1 MVIVTLTD
9 CPPKLRGDMTRWLME
24 INTGVYVGK
33 ISARVREELWKRICD
48 NIGSGRATMV
58 FSAKNEQGFSFYV
71 HNTSWEPVDF
81 EGIRLMRRPASVTD
95 TEYTGME
102 AAERKLHG
110 RVIARKTAAV
120 RNRKRAQE
128 GYCVIDVETTGLEYQ
143 KDGIIE
149 IAAIRI
155 VNHQMSDQIS
165 LLIRVDRKVP
175 PEISRMTG
183 ITDEMVQKEG
193 VSLWE
198 AIEKFRE
205 FIGLSPVVSHNI
217 AFDRAFISEAF
228 MRLGEPP
235 MRNICKDTLALAK
248 RRIDDIRDYKLETI
262 AEYYHIE
269 VKQKHRALADCITTF
284 QVYEKLNEI

>member
-9 CPPKLRGDMTRWLME
+9 CPPKLRGDLTKWLME
-24 INTGVYVGK
+24 INTGVYIGK
-33 ISARVREELWKRICD
+33 ISARVRDELWKRICD
-48 NIGSGRATMV
+48 NVGSGRATMV

-81 EGIRLMRRPASVTD
+81 EGIRLMRRPASVTMD
-95 TEYTGME
+95 TGIES
-102 AAERKLHG
+102 AEKKLHS
-110 RVIARKTAAV
+110 RALARKAAAAQS
-120 RNRKRAQE
+120 RKRAQE

-143 KDGIIE
+143 RDDIIE

-155 VNHQMSDQIS
+155 VNHQLSDQIS
-165 LLIRVDRKVP
+165 MLIRVDREIP
-175 PEISRMTG
+175 PEISHMTG
-183 ITDEMVQKEG
+183 ITDKMVRQEG

-198 AIEKFRE
+198 AMEKFRD
-205 FIGLSPVVSHNI
+205 FIGSSPIVSHNI
-217 AFDRAFISEAF
+217 SFDRAFISEAS

-235 MRNICKDTLALAK
+235 LRNICKDTLALAK

-269 VKQKHRALADCITTF
+269 VTQKHRALADCITTF
-284 QVYEKLNEI
+284 QIYEKLNEI

>member
-9 CPPKLRGDMTRWLME
+9 CPPKLRGDLTKWLME

-33 ISARVREELWKRICD
+33 ISARVRDELWKRICD
-48 NIGSGRATMV
+48 NVGSGRATMV

-81 EGIRLMRRPASVTD
+81 EGIRLMRRPA
-95 TEYTGME
+95 
-102 AAERKLHG
+102 AAAGGAGIETAEKKLHS
-110 RVIARKTAAV
+110 RMIARKTAAV
-120 RNRKRAQE
+120 QSRKRAQE

-143 KDGIIE
+143 KDDMIE

-155 VNHQMSDQIS
+155 VNHQLSDQLS
-165 LLIRVDRKVP
+165 MLIRVDREIP

-183 ITDEMVQKEG
+183 ITDEMVRQEG

-198 AIEKFRE
+198 AMEKFRD
-205 FIGLSPVVSHNI
+205 FIGSSPIVSHNI
-217 AFDRAFISEAF
+217 SFDRAFISEAS

-235 MRNICKDTLALAK
+235 LRNICKDTLALAK
-248 RRIDDIRDYKLETI
+248 RRIDDIRDYKLETV

-269 VKQKHRALADCITTF
+269 VNQKHRALADCITTF